1 MKIIIF
7 GLIAV
12 IIGFSSC
19 NFSNNDKSIVIE
31 TENVSQITLNDSTRN
46 SLIRRG
52 HAIARQTQRA
62 LKKELGKAIK
72 SGGMANAIGFCN
84 LRAIKI
90 SDSISQAEQIMV
102 KRVAIKN
109 RNPNNAMTEQES
121 KLFSDAT
128 ALWDSNKI
136 TKPGI
141 SVNKDHQA
149 VYSQSIIMT
158 SVCLNCHGSLESD
171 IKPEVALR
179 IKELYPNDK
188 AVNFKAKDLRGMWV
202 ITFPEYYIK

>member
-1 MKIIIF
+1 MKKIIF
-7 GLIAV
+7 AVIAI

-19 NFSNNDKSIVIE
+19 NFSDNGNSIVIE
-31 TENVSQITLNDSTRN
+31 SENITQITLDDSTRN

-52 HAIARQTQRA
+52 HTIARQTQRA

-72 SGGMANAIGFCN
+72 SGGIANAIGFCN
-84 LRAIKI
+84 LRAITI

-102 KRVAIKN
+102 KRVALKN
-109 RNPNNAMTEQES
+109 RNPNNTMTEQES
-121 KLFSDAT
+121 KLFSDANT
-128 ALWDSNKI
+128 LWSSKKI

-149 VYSQSIIMT
+149 VYHQPIITT

-171 IKPEVALR
+171 INPEVALR
-179 IKELYPNDK
+179 IKEIYPNDK
-188 AVNFKAKDLRGMWV
+188 AVNFKAKDLRGMWI